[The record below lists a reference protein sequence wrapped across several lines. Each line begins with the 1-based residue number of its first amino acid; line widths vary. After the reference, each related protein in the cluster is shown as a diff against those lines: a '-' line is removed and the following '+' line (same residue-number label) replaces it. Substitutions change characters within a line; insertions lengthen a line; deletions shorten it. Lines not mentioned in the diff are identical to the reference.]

1 MINADYYYQYC
12 RSTWTGRTVRYVNP
26 QIWSDRYNSASSTTY
41 LAEDAYHPSENDDFL
56 DAAEEVNAA
65 LKKNLTGSE

>member
-1 MINADYYYQYC
+1 MINADYYCQPVL
-12 RSTWTGRTVRYVNP
+12 SLDLDQSGHTV
-26 QIWSDRYNSASSTTY
+26 WSGWFNSASSTTY

-56 DAAEEVNAA
+56 DAAEEVNAK